1 MKEQDRNLEYFDD
14 LDKLESLKQEYNNI
28 PVPEAAKA
36 RIMSG
41 IQKGKTMNKK
51 HNPFFRIL
59 RTTGTTAAAAVV
71 ALAIVTNVSP
81 TIANAMTNLPVIG
94 AIAKV
99 VTLRT
104 YEDKTNHFEAKV
116 DIPEIDSAPEAVN
129 RSIEDYANE
138 LIAQYEKDLRASQ
151 GEGNYSLTS
160 TYKVVTDTDRYL
172 CLRIDT
178 TLVMA
183 SGTEY
188 TKVFTID
195 KTTGDIIS
203 LSDLFKNKPEMLT
216 AISDNIKEQMKQ
228 QMAADSSVTYFI
240 DSDMPEWDFKELKGD
255 ESFYFNEKGE
265 LVDGDQIMA
274 ICGTYM
280 KQKGTLKKNTI
291 VVTVMTNLGFSLMG
305 EREGIHV
312 EKTKVGDR
320 YVLENMREHGYN
332 IGGEQSGHVIFLDD
346 NTTGDGLLSALHLLE
361 VMVKTKKTLSELAS
375 VMEVLPQALVNAKVP
390 NHKKDNF
397 MDYQE
402 IADAVAK
409 LEQKFNGEGRVLIRP
424 SGTEPL
430 VRVMIEGKDQKVIDE
445 EAKKLEELITKIML

>member
-41 IQKGKTMNKK
+41 FQKGKTMNKK

-240 DSDMPEWDFKELKGD
+240 DSDMPEWDFKELKGN

-265 LVDGDQIMA
+265 LVITFDETEVA
-274 ICGTYM
+274 PAYM
-280 KQKGTLKKNTI
+280 GAVEFTI
-291 VVTVMTNLGFSLMG
+291 P
-305 EREGIHV
+305 
-312 EKTKVGDR
+312 
-320 YVLENMREHGYN
+320 
-332 IGGEQSGHVIFLDD
+332 QSV
-346 NTTGDGLLSALHLLE
+346 TGDL
-361 VMVKTKKTLSELAS
+361 K
-375 VMEVLPQALVNAKVP
+375 
-390 NHKKDNF
+390 
-397 MDYQE
+397 
-402 IADAVAK
+402 
-409 LEQKFNGEGRVLIRP
+409 
-424 SGTEPL
+424 
-430 VRVMIEGKDQKVIDE
+430 
-445 EAKKLEELITKIML
+445 

>member
-116 DIPEIDSAPEAVN
+116 NIPEIDSAPEAVN

-195 KTTGDIIS
+195 KTTGD
-203 LSDLFKNKPEMLT
+203 
-216 AISDNIKEQMKQ
+216 NIKEQMKQ

-265 LVDGDQIMA
+265 LVITFDETEVA
-274 ICGTYM
+274 PAYM
-280 KQKGTLKKNTI
+280 GAVEFTI
-291 VVTVMTNLGFSLMG
+291 P
-305 EREGIHV
+305 
-312 EKTKVGDR
+312 
-320 YVLENMREHGYN
+320 
-332 IGGEQSGHVIFLDD
+332 QSV
-346 NTTGDGLLSALHLLE
+346 TGDL
-361 VMVKTKKTLSELAS
+361 K
-375 VMEVLPQALVNAKVP
+375 
-390 NHKKDNF
+390 
-397 MDYQE
+397 
-402 IADAVAK
+402 
-409 LEQKFNGEGRVLIRP
+409 
-424 SGTEPL
+424 
-430 VRVMIEGKDQKVIDE
+430 
-445 EAKKLEELITKIML
+445 

>member
-188 TKVFTID
+188 TKVF
-195 KTTGDIIS
+195 
-203 LSDLFKNKPEMLT
+203 KNKPEMLT

-265 LVDGDQIMA
+265 LVITFDETEVA
-274 ICGTYM
+274 PAYM
-280 KQKGTLKKNTI
+280 GAVEFTI
-291 VVTVMTNLGFSLMG
+291 P
-305 EREGIHV
+305 
-312 EKTKVGDR
+312 
-320 YVLENMREHGYN
+320 
-332 IGGEQSGHVIFLDD
+332 QSV
-346 NTTGDGLLSALHLLE
+346 TGDL
-361 VMVKTKKTLSELAS
+361 K
-375 VMEVLPQALVNAKVP
+375 
-390 NHKKDNF
+390 
-397 MDYQE
+397 
-402 IADAVAK
+402 
-409 LEQKFNGEGRVLIRP
+409 
-424 SGTEPL
+424 
-430 VRVMIEGKDQKVIDE
+430 
-445 EAKKLEELITKIML
+445 

>member
-1 MKEQDRNLEYFDD
+1 MKEQDRNLEHFDD
-14 LDKLESLKQEYNNI
+14 LNKLNSLKQEYNNI

-36 RIMSG
+36 RIMAG
-41 IQKGKTMNKK
+41 INEGKCVSEKAENPEHRTNRKK
-51 HNPFFRIL
+51 HSPLFRVL

-116 DIPEIDSAPEAVN
+116 DIPEVDSAPEAVN

-160 TYKVVTDTDRYL
+160 TYKVVTDTNKYL

-183 SGTEY
+183 GGTEY

-195 KTTGDIIS
+195 KTTGNIVS
-203 LSDLFKNKPEMLT
+203 LSDLFKDKPEMLT
-216 AISDNIKEQMKQ
+216 AISDNIKEQMKE

-265 LVDGDQIMA
+265 LVITFDETEVAPAHMGAVEFTIPQSV
-274 ICGTYM
+274 T
-280 KQKGTLKKNTI
+280 GTL
-291 VVTVMTNLGFSLMG
+291 
-305 EREGIHV
+305 E
-312 EKTKVGDR
+312 
-320 YVLENMREHGYN
+320 
-332 IGGEQSGHVIFLDD
+332 
-346 NTTGDGLLSALHLLE
+346 
-361 VMVKTKKTLSELAS
+361 
-375 VMEVLPQALVNAKVP
+375 
-390 NHKKDNF
+390 
-397 MDYQE
+397 
-402 IADAVAK
+402 
-409 LEQKFNGEGRVLIRP
+409 
-424 SGTEPL
+424 
-430 VRVMIEGKDQKVIDE
+430 
-445 EAKKLEELITKIML
+445 